1 MYIVP
6 SFDDNVNGLGAELCV
21 AMSTFRYENILKLPV
36 DLFDDCGIIRW
47 GIDVAPS
54 PGKSN
59 GKPHSAVGTK
69 VGV

>member
-1 MYIVP
+1 MYTITHL
-6 SFDDNVNGLGAELCV
+6 DDNVNGLGAELCA
-21 AMSTFRYENILKLPV
+21 AMSTFRYRFFSELPV

-59 GKPHSAVGTK
+59 GKPHSLVGMK